1 MENENILKG
10 LNENQKEAVMTTE
23 GYVRV
28 IAGAGSGKT
37 LTLTKRYGYLV
48 DEIGVP
54 TQNILCVTFTNK
66 AANEMKKRIQNMIG
80 VETTPYICTFHS
92 FCVKVLREDIHVI
105 NYPSNFLI
113 FDEDDSNRVLKTVY
127 ENMGINTKVMTYKE
141 ATKAICDM
149 KSDASY
155 VEYFMDLTNDRLK
168 ADIEEADK
176 NGEMIERIFLRYIY
190 EEKKNFALDF
200 DDLILVTL
208 NILRR
213 NADKSEKW
221 QKRLQYIMV
230 DEFQDINKDQYEL
243 VDILSTLHKN
253 LFIVG
258 DPDQNIYSWRGANV
272 RFIMDFDKKYKDTTT
287 IILDEN
293 YRSTKNILDA
303 SNSLIE
309 KNVDRIKKSM
319 FTRENKNIPVIHN
332 SFNDSRDEATYIIRK
347 IKEIKEKTNCKY
359 NDFAV
364 LYRAHYVSRTLEEA
378 LLKQNIP
385 YSIYSG
391 VSFYQR
397 AEIKDVLSYL
407 RMLLNKDDISFM
419 RTVNNPKRG
428 FGDKKVKL
436 LKDYAE
442 KNNCSLYQALL
453 DNMDD
458 ASIKK
463 SDAKEYI
470 ELINKYSETYK
481 DYRVSDLVDE
491 ILKATG
497 YEESLR
503 TLGEDDRL
511 DNLAELKKSIF
522 EAEQKEE
529 TYLDLA
535 TYLQDISLYTNA
547 EKSDNKDS
555 VKLMTAHSAK
565 GLEWENVFVFELN
578 EQIFP
583 SPKCRTRDSLE
594 EERRLCY
601 VAMTR
606 ARSRLFLTSSY
617 GCNAYNDACEPSR
630 FVSDV
635 DEGLIQFEKPLRD
648 NGYSFYRQPA
658 YSIIENKRFSV
669 GDVVNHKVFG
679 KGVIKDVDSQEECYV
694 IKFDKFQNLKSIS
707 FSAKLEGASRIA
719 QKNNIE
725 ENIFMNSDK
734 GFSNTT
740 KNKNIFW
747 SKFTNKF

>member
-1 MENENILKG
+1 MENVNILAG
-10 LNENQKEAVMTTE
+10 LNDRQKEAVMSTE

-28 IAGAGSGKT
+28 IASAGSGKT
-37 LTLTKRYGYLV
+37 KTLAHRYGYLI
-48 DEIGVP
+48 DEVGVP
-54 TQNILCVTFTNK
+54 SQNILCVTFTNK
-66 AANEMKKRIQNMIG
+66 AANEMKKRIHSMIG

-92 FCVKVLREDIHVI
+92 FCVKVLREDIHTI

-113 FDEDDSNRVLKTVY
+113 FDEDDSNRVLRTVY
-127 ENMGINTKVMTYKE
+127 ENMGITTKAMTYKE
-141 ATKAICDM
+141 AALAIEGYKEKD
-149 KSDASY
+149 SY
-155 VEYFMDLTNDRLK
+155 VEYFMDLDNERLK
-168 ADIEEADK
+168 KDIEAADES
-176 NGEMIERIFLRYIY
+176 GELAERIFLRYIY

-200 DDLILVTL
+200 DDLVIVTL

-213 NADKSEKW
+213 NADKREKW
-221 QKRLQYIMV
+221 QKRLQYVMV
-230 DEFQDINKDQYEL
+230 DEFQDIDAHQYEL
-243 VDILSTLHKN
+243 VDILSSLHQN

-272 RFIMDFDKKYKDTTT
+272 RFILDFDKKYKDSVT

-319 FTRENKNIPVIHN
+319 FTKEKKNIPVIYN
-332 SFNDSRDEATYIIRK
+332 SFNDGFDEAAYIISK
-347 IKEIKEKTNCKY
+347 IKEIKAKSGCEY
-359 NDFAV
+359 NDFAI

-397 AEIKDVLSYL
+397 AEIKDILCYL
-407 RMLLNKDDISFM
+407 RMLLNKDDISFA
-419 RTVNNPKRG
+419 RTINNPRRG
-428 FGDKKVKL
+428 FGDKKIKL

-442 KNNCSLYQALL
+442 KNSCNLYQALL
-453 DNMDD
+453 DNLDE

-463 SDAKEYI
+463 SDAKEYV
-470 ELINKYSETYK
+470 ELITKYSETYQ

-491 ILKATG
+491 ILKSTG
-497 YEESLR
+497 YEEQLR
-503 TLGEDDRL
+503 TLGENDRL

-529 TYLDLA
+529 IYLDLA

-547 EKSDNKDS
+547 EKSENKDS

-583 SPKCRTRDSLE
+583 SPKCRTRDALE

-617 GCNAYNDACEPSR
+617 GRNAYNDPCEPSR
-630 FVSDV
+630 FVSDI
-635 DEGLIQFEKPLRD
+635 DKSLLQFEKPIRE
-648 NGYSFYRQPA
+648 NGYFRSPPSPAKTENKQFVKGDIVQHNIFGKGIIQEVDFAEQYYVVKFDGLQMLKNISFTA
-658 YSIIENKRFSV
+658 KLEKVENENQNSKNPFGFNFAKRFS
-669 GDVVNHKVFG
+669 
-679 KGVIKDVDSQEECYV
+679 
-694 IKFDKFQNLKSIS
+694 
-707 FSAKLEGASRIA
+707 
-719 QKNNIE
+719 
-725 ENIFMNSDK
+725 
-734 GFSNTT
+734 
-740 KNKNIFW
+740 
-747 SKFTNKF
+747 